1 MPGKLFSLAYFF
13 EMETLLITGGSR
25 GIGAAVARK
34 AIGKYNVA
42 VFYNNSEESAKALY
56 NELCKKGNVAI
67 FKCDVSNHESV
78 KEAVN
83 NVKKVFGNVD
93 KLCCSAGVSQSKLF
107 IDLTD
112 EDWRKTFGVN
122 VDGIY
127 YVTKEIVP
135 QMLHE
140 GKGSIVYISS
150 IWGEEGACMESAY
163 ASSKAAVIGLAK
175 SLNKELAPNG
185 VRVNVV
191 TPGAIDTDMMK
202 EYSAEDM
209 QEIVKSIPLGRLGS
223 ATEVAETVL
232 FLLESEYIS
241 GSIVS
246 INGGGIF

>member
-1 MPGKLFSLAYFF
+1 
-13 EMETLLITGGSR
+13 METLLITGGSR

-42 VFYNNSEESAKALY
+42 IFYNNSEESAEALY
-56 NELCKKGNVAI
+56 NELCEKGNVAI

-83 NVKKVFGNVD
+83 NVKTVFGNVD
-93 KLCCSAGVSQSKLF
+93 KLCCSAGISQSKLF

-127 YVTKEIVP
+127 FVTKEVVP
-135 QMLHE
+135 QMLSE

-163 ASSKAAVIGLAK
+163 SSSKAAVIGLAK

-185 VRVNVV
+185 IRVNVV

>member
-1 MPGKLFSLAYFF
+1 
-13 EMETLLITGGSR
+13 
-25 GIGAAVARK
+25 
-34 AIGKYNVA
+34 
-42 VFYNNSEESAKALY
+42 
-56 NELCKKGNVAI
+56 
-67 FKCDVSNHESV
+67 
-78 KEAVN
+78 
-83 NVKKVFGNVD
+83 
-93 KLCCSAGVSQSKLF
+93 
-107 IDLTD
+107 
-112 EDWRKTFGVN
+112 
-122 VDGIY
+122 
-127 YVTKEIVP
+127 
-135 QMLHE
+135 
-140 GKGSIVYISS
+140 
-150 IWGEEGACMESAY
+150 MESAY